1 MRTLVTNHDQVSDS
15 LAIGESTADQQQQV
29 IEAGAGAE
37 ELNALPTGRLTTP
50 VRRKATAMTA
60 IIVWFQAQLI
70 EARARAAEEA
80 ERGEIV
86 EKVIIV
92 AAAAAIAI
100 AAMAA
105 IAAAVDIK
113 IAGLEL

>member
-1 MRTLVTNHDQVSDS
+1 
-15 LAIGESTADQQQQV
+15 
-29 IEAGAGAE
+29 
-37 ELNALPTGRLTTP
+37 
-50 VRRKATAMTA
+50 MT
-60 IIVWFQAQLI
+60 QLI
-70 EARARAAEEA
+70 ARFHTAVLEARARAAEEA
-80 ERGEIV
+80 DRGEIV

-113 IAGLEL
+113 IGGLSL

>member
-1 MRTLVTNHDQVSDS
+1 
-15 LAIGESTADQQQQV
+15 
-29 IEAGAGAE
+29 
-37 ELNALPTGRLTTP
+37 
-50 VRRKATAMTA
+50 MTA
-60 IIVWFQAQLI
+60 IIVWFQTQLI
-70 EARARAAEEA
+70 EVRARVAEEA
-80 ERGEIV
+80 DRGEIV

>member
-1 MRTLVTNHDQVSDS
+1 
-15 LAIGESTADQQQQV
+15 
-29 IEAGAGAE
+29 
-37 ELNALPTGRLTTP
+37 
-50 VRRKATAMTA
+50 MTA

-105 IAAAVDIK
+105 IALAVDIK
-113 IAGLEL
+113 VGGIEL

>member
-1 MRTLVTNHDQVSDS
+1 
-15 LAIGESTADQQQQV
+15 
-29 IEAGAGAE
+29 
-37 ELNALPTGRLTTP
+37 
-50 VRRKATAMTA
+50 MTA
-60 IIVWFQAQLI
+60 LMTWLQVRLLEIR
-70 EARARAAEEA
+70 ARARDDG

-113 IAGLEL
+113 IGGLQL

>member
-1 MRTLVTNHDQVSDS
+1 
-15 LAIGESTADQQQQV
+15 
-29 IEAGAGAE
+29 
-37 ELNALPTGRLTTP
+37 
-50 VRRKATAMTA
+50 MTA

-100 AAMAA
+100 AIAAMAA

>member
-1 MRTLVTNHDQVSDS
+1 VSDS

-37 ELNALPTGRLTTP
+37 ELNALPTGRLKTP
-50 VRRKATAMTA
+50 VRRKAIAMTA

>member
-1 MRTLVTNHDQVSDS
+1 MHATTRFWTWLQ
-15 LAIGESTADQQQQV
+15 L
-29 IEAGAGAE
+29 
-37 ELNALPTGRLTTP
+37 RL
-50 VRRKATAMTA
+50 ATAR
-60 IIVWFQAQLI
+60 
-70 EARARAAEEA
+70 EDP

-105 IAAAVDIK
+105 IAAAVNLK
-113 IAGLEL
+113 IAGHEL

>member
-1 MRTLVTNHDQVSDS
+1 MH
-15 LAIGESTADQQQQV
+15 
-29 IEAGAGAE
+29 
-37 ELNALPTGRLTTP
+37 
-50 VRRKATAMTA
+50 
-60 IIVWFQAQLI
+60 QLI
-70 EARARAAEEA
+70 VRIRTTVTEARTRAAEEA

-105 IAAAVDIK
+105 VATAVDIK
-113 IAGLEL
+113 IANLVL

>member
-1 MRTLVTNHDQVSDS
+1 MVEFVHGLVGWFEQRCVAAH
-15 LAIGESTADQQQQV
+15 AD
-29 IEAGAGAE
+29 
-37 ELNALPTGRLTTP
+37 
-50 VRRKATAMTA
+50 
-60 IIVWFQAQLI
+60 
-70 EARARAAEEA
+70 

-105 IAAAVDIK
+105 IAAAVDAK
-113 IAGLEL
+113 IGGLHL

>member
-1 MRTLVTNHDQVSDS
+1 MRTP
-15 LAIGESTADQQQQV
+15 I
-29 IEAGAGAE
+29 I
-37 ELNALPTGRLTTP
+37 RLT
-50 VRRKATAMTA
+50 A
-60 IIVWFQAQLI
+60 WLQAGLA
-70 EARARAAEEA
+70 EARSRAAEEGD
-80 ERGEIV
+80 RGEVV

-105 IAAAVDIK
+105 IATAVDIK

>member
-1 MRTLVTNHDQVSDS
+1 MN
-15 LAIGESTADQQQQV
+15 
-29 IEAGAGAE
+29 
-37 ELNALPTGRLTTP
+37 
-50 VRRKATAMTA
+50 AMTRLLT
-60 IIVWFQAQLI
+60 WFHTQYL
-70 EARARAAEEA
+70 EARARADGEDAD
-80 ERGEIV
+80 RGEIV

>member
-1 MRTLVTNHDQVSDS
+1 
-15 LAIGESTADQQQQV
+15 
-29 IEAGAGAE
+29 
-37 ELNALPTGRLTTP
+37 
-50 VRRKATAMTA
+50 MTA
-60 IIVWFQAQLI
+60 IIVWFD
-70 EARARAAEEA
+70 
-80 ERGEIV
+80 RGEIV

>member
-1 MRTLVTNHDQVSDS
+1 MTMALLVAWLQARFSAVLTQ
-15 LAIGESTADQQQQV
+15 AR
-29 IEAGAGAE
+29 E
-37 ELNALPTGRLTTP
+37 EP
-50 VRRKATAMTA
+50 
-60 IIVWFQAQLI
+60 
-70 EARARAAEEA
+70 

-105 IAAAVDIK
+105 ISLAINIK
-113 IAGLEL
+113 LGSLEL